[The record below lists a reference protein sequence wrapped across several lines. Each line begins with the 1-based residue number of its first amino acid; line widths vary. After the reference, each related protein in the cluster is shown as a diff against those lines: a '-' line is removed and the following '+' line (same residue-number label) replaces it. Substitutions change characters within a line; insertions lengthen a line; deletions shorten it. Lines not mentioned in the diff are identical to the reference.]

1 MLPALP
7 FFLTLVAVGCAAV
20 ARLAWRFPLLAL
32 AVLVGAFMWVGL
44 DIVLARQT
52 QLARLGLGPLT
63 TAVRAQSE
71 DAVLFGSTGFTVPGA
86 YLGYFTFG
94 RPPNLADRYL
104 SLRVSVPFV
113 NDDACAAVV
122 DFLRRNAPPHHGLWV
137 FWAVQPEDHDNAVA
151 AFRRVPGVQL
161 TEPYRHF
168 LLLRSASALP
178 P

>member
-71 DAVLFGSTGFTVPGA
+71 DAVLFGSTGFTVPGY

-104 SLRVSVPFV
+104 SLRVDVPFV
-113 NDDACAAVV
+113 NDDSCEPVV
-122 DFLRRNAPPHHGLWV
+122 RFIADGGPPRHGLWV
-137 FWAVQPEDHDNAVA
+137 FWAVLPEDHDQAVA
-151 AFRRVPGVQL
+151 AFRRLRGVQL
-161 TEPYRHF
+161 SEPYRHF
-168 LLLRSASALP
+168 ILLR
-178 P
+178 